1 MQSSQIPQQIR
12 GKAMTDHDPVNHPS
26 HYTTGRVEAIDII
39 KDAIGRAPTPVLGNY
54 QGHVLRYVL
63 RMWDK
68 DDPTINAA
76 KALWYL
82 KRLLKHLEPN
92 D

>member
-1 MQSSQIPQQIR
+1 MRSLLSKPVP
-12 GKAMTDHDPVNHPS
+12 GPDPVNHPS
-26 HYTTGRVEAIDII
+26 HYTTGRVEVIDII
-39 KDAIGRAPTPVLGNY
+39 EDAIGRAPTPVLGNC

-68 DDPTINAA
+68 DDPATNAA

>member
-1 MQSSQIPQQIR
+1 
-12 GKAMTDHDPVNHPS
+12 MTGPDPVNHPS
-26 HYTTGRVEAIDII
+26 HYTTGRMEVIDII
-39 KDAIGRAPTPVLGNY
+39 EDAIGRAPTPVLGNC
-54 QGHVLRYVL
+54 QGHVLRYML

-82 KRLLKHLEPN
+82 RRLLKHLDTYPLPDKEQQ
-92 D
+92 